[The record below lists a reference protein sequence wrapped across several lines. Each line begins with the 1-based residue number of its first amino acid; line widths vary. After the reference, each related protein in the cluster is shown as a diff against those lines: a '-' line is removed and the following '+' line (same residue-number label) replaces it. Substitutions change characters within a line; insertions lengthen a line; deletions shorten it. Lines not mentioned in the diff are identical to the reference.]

1 MSTYLRNHKEGS
13 TDPIIDIESDNWDLD
28 HQLESLLTWLKQHP
42 DFDFSKGEWIVDIG
56 FEPRNSADVAGYTI
70 KVELMQLLSSK
81 GITLWL
87 SDYLNK
93 KNA

>member
-13 TDPIIDIESDNWDLD
+13 TDPIIDIESNNWDLD
-28 HQLESLLTWLKQHP
+28 HQLQSLLIWLKKHS

-56 FEPRNSADVAGYTI
+56 FEPRKSADVAGYTI
-70 KVELMQLLSSK
+70 DVELMRLLSSK

-93 KNA
+93 KN